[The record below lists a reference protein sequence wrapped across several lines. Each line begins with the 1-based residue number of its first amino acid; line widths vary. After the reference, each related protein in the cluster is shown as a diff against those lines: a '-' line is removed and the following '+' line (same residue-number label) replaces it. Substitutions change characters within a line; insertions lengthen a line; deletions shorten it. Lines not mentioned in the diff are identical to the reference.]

1 MKNLVFIT
9 GGAAVPGRP
18 NRAGTEAR
26 PTGFMLT
33 KWLITGLKKSGFLAM
48 VTLFRVPVL
57 MALLVY
63 GSVLSPAAA
72 QDGDPYQQLRDQM
85 VTRQLMARG
94 IHDARVLLALGKI
107 PRHLFVPERL
117 AAYAY
122 GDHALPIGSGQTIS
136 QPYIVALMSEWAEV
150 KPGDKVMEV
159 GTGSGYQA
167 AVLAELTDKVFTIDI
182 RPELVEQAAKV
193 LRSLNYSQVKA
204 KSGDGYQGWPAEAPF
219 DAILV
224 TAAAS
229 KVPPA
234 LEAQLKEGGRLVIPL
249 GPAGRAQTLYRYR
262 KTQGKLV
269 EEKTLAVI
277 FVPLVEPE
285 GK

>member
-1 MKNLVFIT
+1 MSL
-9 GGAAVPGRP
+9 G
-18 NRAGTEAR
+18 
-26 PTGFMLT
+26 
-33 KWLITGLKKSGFLAM
+33 SGW
-48 VTLFRVPVL
+48 
-57 MALLVY
+57 
-63 GSVLSPAAA
+63 SPAAA
-72 QDGDPYQQLRDQM
+72 QDADPYQQLRDRM

-94 IHDARVLLALGKI
+94 ISDARVLLALGKI

-117 AAYAY
+117 AALAY

-150 KPGDKVMEV
+150 KAGDKVLEV

-182 RPELVEQAAKV
+182 RPELVEQAEKV
-193 LRSLNYSQVKA
+193 LRSLNYSQIKA
-204 KSGDGYQGWPAEAPF
+204 KSGDGYLGWPGAAPF

-249 GPAGRAQTLYRYR
+249 GQANRAQTLYRYR
-262 KTQGKLV
+262 KSQGKLV

-277 FVPLVEPE
+277 FVPMVEPE